1 MSYYL
6 TGKAY
11 DFYTQKVAIEED
23 KWSLR
28 RFYAELFDYC
38 FPVDFRMQ
46 MRRALARC
54 HQNES
59 SVSEYTH
66 ELQELFNM
74 IGNIPEQLEDK
85 VLKFWNGSR
94 AIIQKG
100 LWRDNLNPEISTWD
114 QVVSQAEIIEI
125 SENVAEHRDRRMG
138 TAQPSGST
146 KTAWKSKPTNG
157 KSIQSVTFDSSRQNH
172 GTDRHQPRAQ

>member
-1 MSYYL
+1 MFLLSYYL
-6 TGKAY
+6 SGKAY

-28 RFYAELFDYC
+28 KFYSELFDYC

-59 SVSEYTH
+59 SIAEYTH

-74 IGNIPEQLEDK
+74 IGDIPDRDK
-85 VLKFWNGSR
+85 VLKEW
-94 AIIQKG
+94 
-100 LWRDNLNPEISTWD
+100 
-114 QVVSQAEIIEI
+114 
-125 SENVAEHRDRRMG
+125 
-138 TAQPSGST
+138 
-146 KTAWKSKPTNG
+146 
-157 KSIQSVTFDSSRQNH
+157 
-172 GTDRHQPRAQ
+172 